1 MLHSRRVWAAIST
14 ELLRPRE
21 REQTCRPELVE
32 AVLACLIDICWGWGG
47 RKAAPKVTS
56 GASCPSQASARG
68 SNERHERENAYF
80 GRPISAYRKSGVPW
94 EWPVRSRADSNSGW
108 KKKPRISGSPCKRS
122 THHCHLTTHQRATPK
137 VAVWCPVASPAGRPD
152 NRRNSS
158 PSVHPARRFPRRSN
172 PNQMDPAGSDEPPSK
187 KRRFFADATRES
199 ASSPPEAP
207 TTAAPTRDAPGANDG
222 TGLEG
227 SGTDSPVFPSSSR
240 SVLPQRHAPPP
251 PTQGASGLIDP
262 AGADR
267 PDPAAFD
274 LGTFESFVGESID
287 PGTMTIIQE
296 HCGSNMERAINMY
309 LDGTWK
315 ALKRRVPP
323 TSMRLSSSTAATPKQ
338 ESSLGPPLEPSPPAS
353 RMPGSRYVGSFGVEG
368 WTTRGGVNLLRHGD
382 VVKIER
388 QKTQIPK
395 LASQK
400 GQTKL
405 GSVQSANRV
414 SAAAAKRV
422 DVIVR
427 FTDSSGREIG
437 RLAKDTA
444 NWVST
449 LMDQEICR
457 FDGTCVYAPE
467 RMRTNDTVFLQLR
480 CSLLKSA
487 FFSRGFRNADNRAT
501 GRFEEA
507 ESSEERALRL
517 RQVALVRLFQE
528 INLLPT
534 RGNAAAATQQR
545 QGLLHAAE
553 MAESKENDTT
563 KRLAQ
568 DTAAPSSSSD
578 DNDDGHELEQDQLD
592 TLYKKAQSFDFNT
605 PEAEP
610 ADTFAL
616 ILRPYQKQ
624 SLHWMMAKE
633 MNVRNEGRD
642 ASMHPLWEEYLW
654 PEKDH
659 DDKPLPEVSGQ
670 PAFYVNPYSGELSLL
685 FPRQEQHC
693 LGGILADEMGL
704 GKTIQMLSLIHTH
717 RPHTTTEAHQHGHPL
732 SSVNQLLRLPA
743 TPGRGAVVDA
753 PCTTLVVAPMSL
765 LTQWQSEAEK
775 TSRSGTLK
783 SMVYYGNEKNADL
796 VALCCGANAANA
808 PGVIITSYGVVLS
821 EFSHVASKNGD
832 RSSTRGLFSLNFF
845 RVILDEAH
853 NIKNRQS
860 KTARACY
867 EIAARHR
874 WVLTGTPIVN
884 KLEDL
889 FSLVRFLRV
898 EPWSNFSFW
907 RTFITVPFESK
918 DYMRALD
925 VVQTVLEPL
934 VMRRTK
940 DMKTPDGN
948 HLVPLPPKQVEIVDI
963 ELSQAER
970 DVYDYIFTRAKRTF
984 LDNVQ
989 AGTVMKAFTSIFA
1002 QILRL
1007 RQSCCHPVLVRNQ
1020 EIVAEEVEA
1029 GAAADAAA
1037 GLADDMDL
1045 QSLIERFTAATDDAN
1060 DSNAFGAHVLGQIRD
1075 EAINECPICAEE
1087 PMVDQ
1092 TVTGCWHSACKNCLL
1107 EYIKHQTDRHQVP
1120 RCFHCREAISSRD
1133 LFEVV
1138 RHDDEGHG
1146 DTSNLGGGPSR
1157 ITLQRLGV
1165 GNSSAKVVA
1174 LIHHLRELR
1183 KGSPSIKSVVFS
1195 QFTSFLSLIEPA
1207 LTRAKMRFLRLDGS
1221 MAQKSRAA
1229 VLDEFRD
1236 SDQFTVLLISLK
1248 AGGVGLNLTSAK
1260 RVYMMDPWWSFAI
1273 EAQAIDR
1280 VHRMGQEDEVKVY
1293 RFIVKDS
1300 VEQRMLRIQDRK
1312 KFM

>member
-1 MLHSRRVWAAIST
+1 
-14 ELLRPRE
+14 
-21 REQTCRPELVE
+21 
-32 AVLACLIDICWGWGG
+32 
-47 RKAAPKVTS
+47 
-56 GASCPSQASARG
+56 
-68 SNERHERENAYF
+68 
-80 GRPISAYRKSGVPW
+80 
-94 EWPVRSRADSNSGW
+94 
-108 KKKPRISGSPCKRS
+108 
-122 THHCHLTTHQRATPK
+122 
-137 VAVWCPVASPAGRPD
+137 
-152 NRRNSS
+152 
-158 PSVHPARRFPRRSN
+158 
-172 PNQMDPAGSDEPPSK
+172 MDPAGSDEPPNK
-187 KRRFFADATRES
+187 KRRFFPEAARNR
-199 ASSPPEAP
+199 ASSPQRAPRGAQDAP
-207 TTAAPTRDAPGANDG
+207 TTPATSDAPDDNDG
-222 TGLEG
+222 TRLDG
-227 SGTDSPVFPSSSR
+227 SVKNSPGWPSFSR
-240 SVLPQRHAPPP
+240 SPLPQRQAGALFS
-251 PTQGASGLIDP
+251 QGAAGSTTP
-262 AGADR
+262 ARANR
-267 PDPAAFD
+267 PAPAAFD
-274 LGTFESFVGESID
+274 LGTFETFVGESVD
-287 PGTMTIIQE
+287 SGTVAIIQE

-315 ALKRRVPP
+315 TLKRRAPHASSV
-323 TSMRLSSSTAATPKQ
+323 RLSSSAAASVKQETAA
-338 ESSLGPPLEPSPPAS
+338 PPLAPAPPVS
-353 RMPGSRYVGSFGVEG
+353 RIPESRYVGSFGVEG
-368 WTTRGGVNLLRHGD
+368 WTTRGGINLLRHGD
-382 VVKIER
+382 AVKIER
-388 QKTQIPK
+388 QKIQPPK
-395 LASQK
+395 PPTSQK

-405 GSVQSANRV
+405 GSAQSANRV

-427 FTDSSGREIG
+427 FTDGTGREIG
-437 RLAKDTA
+437 RLAKDAA

-457 FDGTCVYAPE
+457 FEGTCVYAPE

-487 FFSRGFRNADNRAT
+487 FFSPGFQNADNRAT

-507 ESSEERALRL
+507 ESSEEKVLRL

-553 MAESKENDTT
+553 IAESMERDKA
-563 KRLAQ
+563 KHLAQ
-568 DTAAPSSSSD
+568 DSTAPSSPLD
-578 DNDDGHELEQDQLD
+578 DNDEGHELEQDQLD

-616 ILRPYQKQ
+616 TLRPYQKQ

-633 MNVRNEGRD
+633 MNVRNEGREV
-642 ASMHPLWEEYLW
+642 SMHPLWEEYIW

-659 DDKPLPEVSGQ
+659 DDKVLPEVPGQ

-717 RPHTTTEAHQHGHPL
+717 RPQTTTEAHEHSRPL

-743 TPGRGAVVDA
+743 TTGREAIMDA

-775 TSRSGTLK
+775 TSRSGVLK
-783 SMVYYGNEKNADL
+783 SMVYYGNEKNTDL

-808 PGVIITSYGVVLS
+808 PAVIITSYGVVLS
-821 EFSHVASKNGD
+821 EFSQVASKNGD
-832 RSSTRGLFSLNFF
+832 RSGTRGVFSLNFF

-853 NIKNRQS
+853 GIKNRQS

-940 DMKTPDGN
+940 DMKTPGGD
-948 HLVPLPPKQVEIVDI
+948 HLVPLPPKQIEIVDI

-1045 QSLIERFTAATDDAN
+1045 QSLIERFTAAMDDAN
-1060 DSNAFGAHVLGQIRD
+1060 DSNAFGAHVLSQIRD
-1075 EAINECPICAEE
+1075 EATNECPICAEE
-1087 PMVDQ
+1087 PMLDQ
-1092 TVTGCWHSACKNCLL
+1092 TVTGCWHSACKTCLL
-1107 EYIKHQTDRHQVP
+1107 DYIKHQTDRHQAP
-1120 RCFHCREAISSRD
+1120 RCFHCREAINSRD

-1138 RHDDEGHG
+1138 RHDDDHHG
-1146 DTSNLGGGPSR
+1146 DVSNIGNRPSR

-1165 GNSSAKVVA
+1165 SNSSAKVVT

-1183 KGSPSIKSVVFS
+1183 KGSPSTKSVVFS

-1207 LTRAKMRFLRLDGS
+1207 LTRANMHFLRLDGS

-1236 SDQFTVLLISLK
+1236 SDKFTVLLISLK

-1260 RVYMMDPWWSFAI
+1260 QVYMMDPWWSFAI

-1280 VHRMGQEDEVKVY
+1280 VHRMGQEDKVRVY

-1300 VEQRMLRIQDRK
+1300 VEQRMLKIQDRK
-1312 KFM
+1312 KFIATSLGMMSNEEKKVQQIEDIKELLS